1 MGPISKSTLRTSPV
15 LGLRLIIQAGTLL
28 VIARILGPDQFA
40 AFAGIAALAV
50 LLGTFSTFG
59 THLVLLAEVAK
70 DKTRRQQVLH
80 YAVPTTLITGS
91 LLFFTYIAICVL
103 FFKNIELPLS
113 VILCIGFT
121 ETILLPL
128 FSIPAVEEL
137 ALGKTAR
144 SQLLMIF
151 PLSLRTLAAGI
162 VMLLAVKQP
171 LVVFA
176 WLYLSSAVLALF
188 SMKWYKPNAW
198 LSPSEWHLASKK
210 ELKHSAGYATLALTA
225 AGPTELDKMLAVK
238 LLPLGIGGLY
248 IAASRVIGAA
258 TLPVTALL
266 LAAMPR
272 LFRGHTESEAQS
284 QQLNRWILGAVLIYS
299 IILAWLLW
307 LLAPWIEWL
316 FGHKYHGITKILRW
330 LSWVVPALSLRIS
343 LASIL
348 MTMDKPWLRAGIEV
362 FGMLALVS
370 VAIIFYPLMGVV
382 GMGVALAVSE
392 WGMAVASGLI
402 IWGSKASFSLHKNIE

>member
-1 MGPISKSTLRTSPV
+1 MGPITKSTLRTSTV
-15 LGLRLIIQAGTLL
+15 LGLRLFIQAGTLL
-28 VIARILGPDQFA
+28 VVARVLGPDQFA

-59 THLVLLAEVAK
+59 THLVLLAEVSK
-70 DKTRRQQVLH
+70 DRAHRQKVLG

-91 LLFFTYIAICVL
+91 LLFFTYTVACLL
-103 FFKNIELPLS
+103 FFKNIDLPFS

-121 ETILLPL
+121 ETLLLPL
-128 FSIPAVEEL
+128 FSIPVYEEL
-137 ALGKTAR
+137 GLGKTAR

-151 PLSLRTLAAGI
+151 PLGLRTLAAGI

-171 LVVFA
+171 LIVFA
-176 WLYLSSAVLALF
+176 WLYLASAVFALLCI
-188 SMKWYKPNAW
+188 KWYKPNAW
-198 LSPSEWHLASKK
+198 LIPTQWHLASKK

-225 AGPTELDKMLAVK
+225 AGPSELDKMLAVK

-272 LFRGHTESEAQS
+272 LFRGHTEPQAQS
-284 QQLNRWILGAVLIYS
+284 QRLNRWILATVLIYA
-299 IILAWLLW
+299 IILAGFLW
-307 LLAPWIEWL
+307 LIAPWVEWL
-316 FGHKYHGITKILRW
+316 FGDQYEGITKILQW
-330 LSWVVPALSLRIS
+330 LCWVIPALSLRIS

-348 MTMDKPWLRAGIEV
+348 MTMEKPWLRAGIEV
-362 FGMLALVS
+362 FGMLALVIG
-370 VAIIFYPLMGVV
+370 ATIFYPLL
-382 GMGVALAVSE
+382 GVAGMVLALGIAE
-392 WGMAVASGLI
+392 WGMAAVGYFNVI
-402 IWGSKASFSLHKNIE
+402 NNRRRT

>member
-1 MGPISKSTLRTSPV
+1 MGPITKSTLRTSTV
-15 LGLRLIIQAGTLL
+15 LGLRLLVQTGTLL
-28 VIARILGPDQFA
+28 IVARMLGPDQFA

-70 DKTRRQQVLH
+70 DKVQRQQVLR

-91 LLFFTYIAICVL
+91 LLFLTYIAVCIL

-121 ETILLPL
+121 ETVLLPL
-128 FSIPAVEEL
+128 FLIPAVEEL
-137 ALGKTAR
+137 ALEKTAR

-151 PLSLRTLAAGI
+151 PLGLRTLAAAI

-176 WLYLSSAVLALF
+176 WLYLISAVLALLC
-188 SMKWYKPNAW
+188 MKWYKPNAW
-198 LSPSEWHLASKK
+198 LSPNQWQLANKQ

-225 AGPTELDKMLAVK
+225 AGPSELDKMLAAK
-238 LLPLGIGGLY
+238 LLPLEIGGLY

-272 LFRGHTESEAQS
+272 LFRGNIESKAQS
-284 QQLNRWILGAVLIYS
+284 QRLNRWILSSVLIYGV
-299 IILAWLLW
+299 ILAGLLW
-307 LLAPWIEWL
+307 LLAPWVEWL
-316 FGHKYHGITKILRW
+316 FGQKYRGIAEILQW
-330 LSWVVPALSLRIS
+330 LCWVVPALALRIS

-348 MTMDKPWLRAGIEV
+348 MTMEKPWLRAGIEV
-362 FGMLALVS
+362 FGMLALVIG
-370 VAIIFYPLMGVV
+370 AIILYPLLGIV
-382 GMGVALAVSE
+382 GMVLALTVSE
-392 WGMAVASGLI
+392 WGMAAVGYFFTFNKLI
-402 IWGSKASFSLHKNIE
+402 YK